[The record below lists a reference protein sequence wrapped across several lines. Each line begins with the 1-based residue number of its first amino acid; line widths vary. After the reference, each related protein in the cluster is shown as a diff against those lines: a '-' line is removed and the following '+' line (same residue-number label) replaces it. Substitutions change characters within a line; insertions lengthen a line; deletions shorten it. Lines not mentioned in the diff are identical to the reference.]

1 MRADLIS
8 LQALIVAAA
17 ILGVVFGRRAFFSW
31 RQRVAAR
38 RAGGGFDRPV
48 D

>member
-1 MRADLIS
+1 MKADLIS

-17 ILGVVFGRRAFFSW
+17 IFCAVFGRRAFSSW

-38 RAGGGFDRPV
+38 RAGGGFDRPA